1 MVKHASLDRFLV
13 LRLAQLDRSA
23 IERATMKTTLVLA
36 LLVLGSAASVG
47 CDEKKN
53 DAPDTG
59 APMMSAA
66 PSAMMSAM
74 PSATASAS
82 AMASSSAAPA
92 PMPAGPSDTAE
103 VSVPDPVKE
112 PAKTALVNVN
122 GTVNL
127 YLPKWAGT
135 TWAVKTADK
144 ALPKPK
150 EETIPGFAGPT
161 TPAAKF
167 AWKLD
172 KVKAGSYKVEMTNT
186 NKDDKT
192 AAAKGFTLT
201 VEVK

>member
-1 MVKHASLDRFLV
+1 
-13 LRLAQLDRSA
+13 
-23 IERATMKTTLVLA
+23 MKKTLVLA
-36 LLVLGSAASVG
+36 LLVLGSFG
-47 CDEKKN
+47 CEEKKN
-53 DAPDTG
+53 ETPDTG
-59 APMMSAA
+59 APATTATASATA
-66 PSAMMSAM
+66 TVSATASAVA
-74 PSATASAS
+74 SATASAS
-82 AMASSSAAPA
+82 AAPT
-92 PMPAGPSDTAE
+92 GPTDTAE
-103 VSVPDPVKE
+103 VAVQDPVKD
-112 PAKTALVNVN
+112 PAKTALVNAG

-167 AWKLD
+167 AWKLE

-186 NKDDKT
+186 NKDDKA
-192 AAAKGFTLT
+192 AAAKSFSLT